1 MKTKNVVLEEIENHI
16 FDLLVCE
23 KGINLGDFTAQNL
36 RVDVIEGLYDNELLC
51 SLHTLIPAE
60 NMKEETHTFRAK
72 YPSDWKQAFKEQH
85 FPEWLKKRYPV
96 KYKSITET
104 IKFIAYNLYPNFPAL
119 MPGRCVGSVQHITK
133 TFERYEEDPDR

>member
-1 MKTKNVVLEEIENHI
+1 MKTKDIVTEDIEKHVL
-16 FDLLVCE
+16 DLLVCE
-23 KGINLGDFTAQNL
+23 KSLDLGGFTAQNL

-96 KYKSITET
+96 KYKRITET
-104 IKFIAYNLYPNFPAL
+104 VKFTAYNLYPKFPAL
-119 MPGRCVGSVQHITK
+119 MPSRCAESVQHITK
-133 TFERYEEDPDR
+133 TFERYEEDSD

>member
-1 MKTKNVVLEEIENHI
+1 MKTKDIVAEEIEKYVLT
-16 FDLLVCE
+16 LLACE
-23 KGINLGDFTAQNL
+23 KGINLGGFTAQNL

-119 MPGRCVGSVQHITK
+119 MPGRCVDSVQHITK
-133 TFERYEEDPDR
+133 TFERYEEDLD